1 MADYKLK
8 FMQSTVLGGYR
19 ELALKLGLNPIALL
33 RRLNIDRRALT
44 DPDLLIPTRSF
55 VELLEISAILAN
67 CPNFGLQF
75 SMGHGAKVLGPLGIL
90 ALNEPNVGQTLA
102 TISHNFHLYHEGLDA
117 QFIIVDGVAQMSLIV
132 DLVLLSSTRQIAEFS
147 IGVGVNHMRMLLGNE
162 WNPADIYFT
171 HPAPADISLHQ
182 QVFKSPIHFKQ
193 DFSAWTFDEDDA
205 KKTVLNADD
214 LTRRYMLRYIKS
226 IEELHGNDLVSIT
239 RRVIRDLL
247 SSGRCD
253 KTLTSRHMA
262 IAPRTLQRKLSEQ
275 GYSFRQLIEE
285 VRATLAVQLIS
296 NSHKP
301 LSEVAEMVGFSEL
314 SAFSRFFQRIYG
326 KSPSSFRSENS
337 PDGRHR
343 MQ

>member
-1 MADYKLK
+1 MTDYKLK
-8 FMQSTVLGGYR
+8 FMQSTALGGYR

-67 CPNFGLQF
+67 CPNFGLKF
-75 SMGHGAKVLGPLGIL
+75 SMGHGAKILGPLGIL

-102 TISHNFHLYHEGLDA
+102 TISHNVHLYNEGLGA

-132 DLVLLSSTRQIAEFS
+132 DLGLLSSTRQIAEFCV
-147 IGVGVNHMRMLLGNE
+147 GVGINHMRMLLGNE

-182 QVFKSPIHFKQ
+182 QVFKSPIRFKQ
-193 DFSAWTFDEDDA
+193 DFNGWTFDEDDA

-214 LTRRYMLRYIKS
+214 LTRKYMLRYIKS

-253 KTLTSRHMA
+253 KILTSRHMG

-326 KSPSSFRSENS
+326 KSPSSLRSENS
-337 PDGRHR
+337 PDRRHR